1 MCCRVEQ
8 CCFCFHHVLGV
19 KVLGSLLIVAE
30 LTLIVVTTLYFP
42 QFLFA
47 VGPTSCIGIFCDI
60 FLLVA
65 VYRASRYWARNYYL
79 LWVA

>member
-1 MCCRVEQ
+1 MMCCRVEQ

-65 VYRASRYWARNYYL
+65 VYRTSRYVS
-79 LWVA
+79 LW

>member
-1 MCCRVEQ
+1 MCCQIDR

-19 KVLGSLLIVAE
+19 KVLGGLS
-30 LTLIVVTTLYFP
+30 IVVQVTLMVLSTLFLP

-47 VGPTSCIGIFCDI
+47 IGPTLCIGIFCDI

-65 VYRASRYWARNYYL
+65 VVRASR
-79 LWVA
+79 